1 MRRHSPPLLFCLLA
15 VLGSGCDTLN
25 GMTDKPPSG
34 DEAIL
39 RKQLVDARSVA
50 DRARASA
57 RKAETRASDL
67 GKDKADLET
76 TVAELRAQNER
87 LTQENLDLKRRLQ
100 ALGRIESTLSD
111 QGK

>member
-1 MRRHSPPLLFCLLA
+1 MRRLIPSLLVCALT
-15 VLGSGCDTLN
+15 VLGAGCDTLN
-25 GMTDKPPSG
+25 GLTDRPPSG

-57 RKAETRASDL
+57 RKAEARASDL
-67 GKDKADLET
+67 DRDKADLEK
-76 TVAELRAQNER
+76 TVAELRQDNER
-87 LTQENLDLKRRLQ
+87 LTLENLDLKRRLQ
-100 ALGRIESTLSD
+100 ALGRIESNLSN

>member
-1 MRRHSPPLLFCLLA
+1 MRRHSATILLLVLSGLA
-15 VLGSGCDTLN
+15 AGCDTL
-25 GMTDKPPSG
+25 MADKPPSG
-34 DEAIL
+34 DETVL
-39 RKQLVDARSVA
+39 RKQLVDARTVA

-57 RKAETRASDL
+57 RKSEARAADL